1 MKIDQ
6 IVFSERK
13 VPRFLCCEITT
24 DTSVLFAKSVICPD
38 SDDFSSEN
46 IVAKEGAQDKQ

>member
-13 VPRFLCCEITT
+13 VPRFLCCEMTT
-24 DTSVLFAKSVICPD
+24 DTSVLLAKSVIC
-38 SDDFSSEN
+38 SGTHQTKTREEEF
-46 IVAKEGAQDKQ
+46 A